1 MLALVPHPA
10 RVAEAGG
17 VDTAAGEAGAGP
29 LARLGLGHLRVE
41 RQVEEAIAKEPVVPV
56 QQPEGGAPTAA
67 GRPSPTEPRGGRLRG
82 ASEGRA
88 PRLHLAQRPC
98 PAGLCLRARTGMRLR
113 GNPAGENRAP
123 AAAAAAASAPL
134 HRRPPQSRSRVRR
147 DRSQPRPPPL
157 GSVQSHA
164 GIASRAPDLVLS
176 GPSPQPRRP
185 GPGWRRGSGGA
196 GCAGRSG
203 GDLRE
208 GTCGRRRGP
217 RARPRLARG
226 SRQLPRRPAPRA
238 REGGG
243 QLEPRGGRAQR
254 GRGSSGSRG
263 QPRTARPAAGGPPA
277 AIFPPVPLASHRG
290 CGWSP
295 RGVGLPPR
303 LAPAHDPPPQAQR
316 RGLAPPG
323 LEPGTLPR
331 APTRPGPGAEG

>member
-1 MLALVPHPA
+1 
-10 RVAEAGG
+10 
-17 VDTAAGEAGAGP
+17 
-29 LARLGLGHLRVE
+29 
-41 RQVEEAIAKEPVVPV
+41 
-56 QQPEGGAPTAA
+56 
-67 GRPSPTEPRGGRLRG
+67 
-82 ASEGRA
+82 
-88 PRLHLAQRPC
+88 
-98 PAGLCLRARTGMRLR
+98 MRLR

-123 AAAAAAASAPL
+123 AAAASAPL
-134 HRRPPQSRSRVRR
+134 HRRLPQSRSRVRR

-208 GTCGRRRGP
+208 GTCGKRRGP

-254 GRGSSGSRG
+254 GRGNSGSRG

-277 AIFPPVPLASHRG
+277 AIFSPVPLASHRG

-331 APTRPGPGAEG
+331 APTRPGPAREPRGCSNP